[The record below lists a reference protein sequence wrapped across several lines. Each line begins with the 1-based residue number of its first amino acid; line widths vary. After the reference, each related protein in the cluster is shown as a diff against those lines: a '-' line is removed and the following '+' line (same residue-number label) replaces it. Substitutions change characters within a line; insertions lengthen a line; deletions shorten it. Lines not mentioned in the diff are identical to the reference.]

1 MGDRGIIT
9 LPGLPE
15 ARGLR
20 AADDSHG
27 GEPQDSNAN
36 LLRNMAALWR
46 ADPDLAVR
54 VDALDEDDLPKL
66 EPARKRGFTLRAAS
80 SDGASL
86 YLHSRVDPIE
96 EAARFAEEALKD
108 PRYGWVLCGL
118 GLGYPAAALVE
129 RAVGDMFIVVVEPS
143 VERIALALRCVDLSE
158 ALCKGRI
165 LFMPDVSK
173 AALHDKLHD
182 KATLLLLGMR
192 ILQHGPSVRLK
203 PEFYREMSRTFTEFV
218 TYQRMSLMT
227 LVANSKITCQNIAM
241 NFGAFVSTPSID
253 LLQGAA
259 KGHPAIIVSAGP
271 SLKRNVHQL
280 AGVGDRAV
288 VISVQTTLQPL
299 LECGL
304 HPHFVTSLDFHEMSR
319 RFFDG
324 LPRPLDVHLVAEPKA
339 TWHAVDEYPGPKWLL
354 GNRWAELVLGPE
366 LGRKGC
372 LPAGATV
379 AHLAFYLA
387 RHLGC
392 DPIIFIGQD
401 LAYTGHAFYT
411 PGVEVHDTWRGEINR
426 FNTLEHKEWE
436 RIARNGPILRRVP
449 GIDGRPIFTDEL
461 LLTYLEQFER
471 DIAATSACVINAT
484 EGGAAIRGSEA
495 MTLAEAVARHCT
507 RPLPDAFHAALR
519 HANCTASPRCDLLLP
534 SRDREGAVLQEGG
547 SIAPSAR
554 RDAHETCEEKE
565 PLPYG
570 RGSEG
575 KAVARRSDAASSAL
589 ARAGKI
595 LKDRMNEL
603 KEVEDVCAE
612 LLTLFDELEKLT
624 DRPDA
629 FNRRLV
635 RVDELRTRVHRATR
649 PYEIVNLATQWVEL
663 QRYSADRKMDL
674 EEPTGVE
681 RAKRQL
687 ARDRAFIKGLLDGA
701 LEVVRILK
709 NARERLERE
718 GVNRSV

>member
-1 MGDRGIIT
+1 
-9 LPGLPE
+9 
-15 ARGLR
+15 
-20 AADDSHG
+20 
-27 GEPQDSNAN
+27 
-36 LLRNMAALWR
+36 MAALWR

-66 EPARKRGFTLRAAS
+66 EPARKRGFTLRAAA

-143 VERIALALRCVDLSE
+143 VERIVLALRCVDLSE

-165 LFMPDVSK
+165 LFMSDVSK

-182 KATLLLLGMR
+182 KATLLLLGMK

-203 PEFYREMSRTFTEFV
+203 PEFYREMSRTFTEFI

-253 LLQGAA
+253 LLHGAA

-271 SLKRNVHQL
+271 SLKRNVNQL

-288 VISVQTTLQPL
+288 VISVQTTLRPL

-319 RFFDG
+319 HFFDG
-324 LPRPLDVHLVAEPKA
+324 LTRPLDVHLVAEPKA
-339 TWHAVDEYPGPKWLL
+339 TWHVVDEYPGPKWLL

-366 LGRKGC
+366 LGRKGG

-392 DPIIFIGQD
+392 DPIVFIGQD

-426 FNTLEHKEWE
+426 FNTLEHREWE
-436 RIARNGPILRRVP
+436 RIARNGPILRRVSD
-449 GIDGRPIFTDEL
+449 IDGRPIFTDEL

-471 DIAATSACVINAT
+471 DIAATSARVINAT

-519 HANCTASPRCDLLLP
+519 HANGTASPSRDLLPP
-534 SRDREGAVLQEGG
+534 SRDR
-547 SIAPSAR
+547 
-554 RDAHETCEEKE
+554 DAHGTCEEKD

-570 RGSEG
+570 RGSRG
-575 KAVARRSDAASSAL
+575 KAVARRSDAAPSVL
-589 ARAGKI
+589 AQTGKI

-603 KEVEDVCAE
+603 KEVEQVCTE

-649 PYEIVNLATQWVEL
+649 PYEIVNLTTQWVEL

-674 EEPTGVE
+674 EEPTGEE

-701 LEVVRILK
+701 LEVVQILK
-709 NARERLERE
+709 SARERLERE
-718 GVNRSV
+718 GVNRRV